1 MVEARK
7 FDVQMSWVGR
17 VAVLSVVGD
26 VDALTAP
33 DLAEAI
39 FAAQAEKPNA
49 VIVDFSDVEFLASAG
64 MTVLVNA
71 HQELTPEAR
80 FLVVAEG
87 PGTSRPIK
95 LMGLDTLFAVHPTLD
110 AALGAGSQSR
120 EG

>member
-1 MVEARK
+1 MVEARN
-7 FDVQMSWVGR
+7 FNVATSWVDR
-17 VAVLSVVGD
+17 TAVLSVGGD

-39 FAAQAEKPNA
+39 FAVQAEQPSA

-87 PGTSRPIK
+87 PGTSRPLK
-95 LMGLDTLFAVHPTLD
+95 LMGLDSLFALYPTLA
-110 AALGAGSQSR
+110 AALGAGTER
-120 EG
+120 